1 MAKERV
7 AVLDSG
13 LARAVSD
20 LETLEHDK
28 ASLADQLV
36 AANLRASSLEAMA
49 AALRAK
55 LDESHADL
63 KAGQIEDL
71 EAYAAAVVA
80 GDIEP
85 LYDSGLAMAYGHAL
99 NEIAALKA
107 SGPMGSETG
116 GGADHPQASSPVPQ
130 GLAFVRFCAVRPIPG
145 GMVSAGL
152 VMENPPYEVLQTTS
166 YVWIT
171 QDEYDAAPRRLRM
184 VRKDDGS
191 WLVVEDR

>member
-1 MAKERV
+1 MSGPTKAQLKEQLEATRKERDAAVEDFNGLSPRIAELEDKV
-7 AVLDSG
+7 AEL
-13 LARAVSD
+13 
-20 LETLEHDK
+20 TP
-28 ASLADQLV
+28 
-36 AANLRASSLEAMA
+36 
-49 AALRAK
+49 
-55 LDESHADL
+55 
-63 KAGQIEDL
+63 GQIEDL

-80 GDIEP
+80 GDVVP
-85 LYDSGLAMAYGHAL
+85 LHDSGLAMSYGKAL

-107 SGPMGSETG
+107 SALGSDTG

-171 QDEYDAAPRRLRM
+171 QKEYDAASRRLRM